1 MAEVVVDRLEFS
13 HRRTPILKGVSID
26 IVPGEILGI
35 LGQNGSGKTTLLNCI
50 RTEYTP
56 TGGSVSVVDF
66 SEDALDR
73 GHDLK
78 GMVDVRR
85 FTDAER
91 SRVIAVVEQNS
102 LMSFPFTVTETVR
115 MGRYARTGAFDEDDD
130 PEMVYRCMEETGVI
144 RFADRNVN
152 ELSGGEWRR
161 VMIAQALAQDPE
173 VLLLDE
179 PTLHLDINHQFGLMD
194 ICRSIASSGR
204 AVAVVTHDLEIA
216 ARYCDRIAVIE
227 SGLITSVGTPEE
239 TITAE
244 MIRRVFHMEAKV
256 GYDADIGGMA
266 VKLIRRVE
274 EDERRPPD

>member
-1 MAEVVVDRLEFS
+1 MAEIVVDELEFS
-13 HRRTPILKGVSID
+13 HRRTPILKGISID
-26 IVPGEILGI
+26 IVPGEVLGI

-73 GHDLK
+73 GHDLQ

-91 SRVIAVVEQNS
+91 SRIIAIVEQNS

-144 RFADRNVN
+144 RFTDRNVN

-227 SGLITSVGTPEE
+227 SGKITAVGTPEE
-239 TITAE
+239 TITSD

-256 GYDADIGGMA
+256 GFDPDIGGIA
-266 VKLIRRVE
+266 VKLIRRVD
-274 EDERRPPD
+274 EDERPPG